1 MHGVFPEWRLRLIVI
16 QIIAAGG
23 WVMWPIIACSV
34 IAMAI
39 VVERFWALRQQRVL
53 PPALIKT
60 VHTWAKTGTIPEINL
75 DKVAIKSPLGRVV
88 AAGIFNRDH
97 GRDVIK
103 DSIEDTGR
111 QVVHELERF
120 LNVLGTIAAISPL
133 LGLLGTV
140 LGMIE
145 VFNVISV
152 YGTGDARLV
161 AGGIGKALVATA
173 GGLIVAIPS
182 LLFYRYFCGKIDSLV
197 MRMEEEAILLVDTLH
212 TSTQRERS

>member
-1 MHGVFPEWRLRLIVI
+1 
-16 QIIAAGG
+16 
-23 WVMWPIIACSV
+23 MWPIIACSV
-34 IAMAI
+34 ITMAI
-39 VVERFWALRQQRVL
+39 VVDRFWALRQRRVL
-53 PPALIKT
+53 PTALIKT
-60 VHTWAKTGTIPEINL
+60 VHGWATTGKIPEINL
-75 DKVAIKSPLGRVV
+75 DKVSIKSPLGRVF
-88 AAGIFNRDH
+88 AAGILNRH
-97 GRDVIK
+97 QGRDVLK

-140 LGMIE
+140 IGMIE

-173 GGLIVAIPS
+173 AGLIVAIPS
-182 LLFYRYFCGKIDSLV
+182 LLFYRYFCGKVDSLV

-212 TSTQRERS
+212 NSQPTEYS

>member
-1 MHGVFPEWRLRLIVI
+1 MYDVFPEWQSRLTVI

-39 VVERFWALRQQRVL
+39 VVERFWALRQQQVL
-53 PPALIKT
+53 PAALVRT
-60 VHTWAKTGTIPEINL
+60 VHTWAKTGAIPEINL
-75 DKVAIKSPLGRVV
+75 DNMVIKSPLGRVV
-88 AAGIFNRDH
+88 AAGILNRDY

-140 LGMIE
+140 LGMIK
-145 VFNVISV
+145 VFNVVSV
-152 YGTGDARLV
+152 YGTGDPRLL
-161 AGGIGKALVATA
+161 AGGIGEALITTA
-173 GGLIVAIPS
+173 AGLIVAIPS
-182 LLFYRYFCGKIDSLV
+182 LFFYRYFCGKVDALV
-197 MRMEEEAILLVDTLH
+197 MRMEEEAILLADTLH
-212 TSTQRERS
+212 SSNRQEGA

>member
-39 VVERFWALRQQRVL
+39 VVDRFWVLRQRRVL
-53 PPALIKT
+53 PAALIKT
-60 VHTWAKTGTIPEINL
+60 VHTWAKTGTIPEISL

-88 AAGIFNRDH
+88 AAGILNRH
-97 GRDVIK
+97 YGRDVIK

-111 QVVHELERF
+111 QVVHELERS

-145 VFNVISV
+145 VFDVISV

-182 LLFYRYFCGKIDSLV
+182 LLFYRYFCGRIDNLV

-212 TSTQRERS
+212 TSTQKERA

>member
-1 MHGVFPEWRLRLIVI
+1 MHGVFPEWQLRLIVI

-39 VVERFWALRQQRVL
+39 VVDRFWVLRQRRVL
-53 PPALIKT
+53 PAALIKT
-60 VHTWAKTGTIPEINL
+60 VHTWAKTGTIPEISL

-88 AAGIFNRDH
+88 AAGILNRH
-97 GRDVIK
+97 YGRDVIK

-111 QVVHELERF
+111 QVVHELERS

-182 LLFYRYFCGKIDSLV
+182 LLFYRYFCGRIDNLV

-212 TSTQRERS
+212 ISTQKERS

>member
-1 MHGVFPEWRLRLIVI
+1 
-16 QIIAAGG
+16 
-23 WVMWPIIACSV
+23 MWPIIACSV

-39 VVERFWALRQQRVL
+39 VVDRFWVLRQRRVL
-53 PPALIKT
+53 PAALIKT
-60 VHTWAKTGTIPEINL
+60 VHTWAKTGTIPEISL

-88 AAGIFNRDH
+88 AAGILNRH
-97 GRDVIK
+97 YGRDVIK

-111 QVVHELERF
+111 QVVHELEHS

-152 YGTGDARLV
+152 YGTSDARLV

-173 GGLIVAIPS
+173 AGLIVAIPS
-182 LLFYRYFCGKIDSLV
+182 LLFYRYFCGRIDNLV

-212 TSTQRERS
+212 ISTQKERS

>member
-1 MHGVFPEWRLRLIVI
+1 MHDVFPKWQSRLTVI

-39 VVERFWALRQQRVL
+39 VVERFWALRQQQVL
-53 PPALIKT
+53 PAALVNT
-60 VHTWAKTGTIPEINL
+60 VHTWAKTGTIPEISL
-75 DKVAIKSPLGRVV
+75 DNMVIRSPLGRVV
-88 AAGIFNRDH
+88 AAGILNRDY

-111 QVVHELERF
+111 QVVHEMERF

-140 LGMIE
+140 LGMIK
-145 VFNVISV
+145 VFNVVSV
-152 YGTGDARLV
+152 YGTGDPRLL
-161 AGGIGKALVATA
+161 AGGIGEALITTA
-173 GGLIVAIPS
+173 AGLIVAIPS
-182 LLFYRYFCGKIDSLV
+182 LFFYRYFCGKVDTLV
-197 MRMEEEAILLVDTLH
+197 MRMEEEAILLADTLH
-212 TSTQRERS
+212 SGNRQEGA